1 MARKKSYKLNS
12 ILRSSKLR
20 IAMVQLEGPL
30 PHGKHQS
37 PLGSRDTLVWKSSIG
52 IKQRIAKACN
62 ILDSLNQFSAKVD
75 IVVFPEYSIPVE
87 NALSALQKKANQ
99 YKQIIIPGSDNIHQA
114 DIDRI
119 YNKCPVIIPERKNP
133 IWVMKRKL
141 SQWEHGLVDEPE
153 KVSVPFFTWEAE
165 NKTYWFS
172 VYICLDFEQARDE
185 IRKGG
190 GIFIVPMCSRDISSF
205 HSWADNALRL
215 ENGTATVL
223 CNCVGAKEVSV
234 GQSGVVAV
242 VPGGKSLQPAFSL
255 SDSKEAVA
263 VFEIDCKQL
272 APPKKTNPDYRF
284 PLGRRSFYLL
294 GTESG
299 ITDLSYESD
308 SPKDSEI
315 RGVIN
320 PSIFKHLGK
329 TMRMA
334 FLPVDNYWDIEKKLE
349 GRDFEVL
356 AILGQQDILATHLG
370 ENREQMIYDVNRIAN
385 WKPVNH
391 NFKPGEEL
399 TNAIHDNF
407 PFFRVDVFFKVLGVP
422 IDPTGRYNRPIPSIE
437 EAVKIMKLGSDW
449 NDDGITKDERRK
461 FLRNGW
467 ILTTTDRQPGAI
479 SAIMTIYLQHETANV
494 EHRRAILEDQVL
506 PELIKKD
513 VVTSI
518 YRGRAQELDIHYL
531 LRISASVDSLYSLIR
546 EIHELAS
553 KSKISLITTTY
564 VVVNKLSNLSL
575 EKAVLAPILPV
586 DEKNYRDAHI
596 LPTLSDEDRILFIYL
611 SEERQRPLIKR
622 IRRIQEALSDLHDAN
637 WLQGQQEELDRK
649 LIRGMLHDDFIL
661 LKEPHD
667 SLQIRAE
674 KQIKDFIRKNVKDD
688 QFDNWKA
695 SLNLQS
701 GRKKDNL
708 SFTERLKLAIRY
720 IEETGERTDRL
731 ELLNSLSKTTKI
743 RNSLV
748 HGDFEKIEIDE
759 YCDALPIY
767 CRFLSKWE
775 D

>member
-1 MARKKSYKLNS
+1 MARKQPYKVTPT
-12 ILRSSKLR
+12 LRNSKLT
-20 IAMVQLEGPL
+20 IAIVQIEGPL
-30 PHGKHQS
+30 PNGKHQS
-37 PLGSRDTLVWKSSIG
+37 PISNRDTLVWKSSTD
-52 IKQRIAKACN
+52 IKQRVTKVGD
-62 ILDSLNQFSAKVD
+62 ILDSLNQIPDKID

-87 NALSALQKKANQ
+87 NALPSLQRKANQ
-99 YKQIIIPGSDNIHQA
+99 YKQIIIAGSDNIYHS
-114 DIDRI
+114 DTNKI
-119 YNKCPVIIPERKNP
+119 YNKCPIIIPGRAEP
-133 IWVMKRKL
+133 IWVLKRKL
-141 SQWEHGLVDEPE
+141 SQWEHGLVDEPGQ
-153 KVSVPFFTWEAE
+153 SSIPILTWEADSR
-165 NKTYWFS
+165 TFWLS
-172 VYICLDFEQARDE
+172 VYICLDFELARDE

-190 GIFIVPMCSRDISSF
+190 GIIIVPMCSRDINSF
-205 HSWADNALRL
+205 YGWADNALRL
-215 ENGTATVL
+215 ENGTATIL
-223 CNCVGAKEVSV
+223 CNCIGSKEVSA

-242 VPGGKSLQPAFSL
+242 IPNGKSFQPAFSM
-255 SDSKEAVA
+255 SDSKESVA
-263 VFEIDCKQL
+263 IFEIDCKQL
-272 APPKKTNPDYRF
+272 APPKKTNPDYRY
-284 PLGRRSFYLL
+284 PLGKRSFYLL
-294 GTESG
+294 RTDSG
-299 ITDLSYESD
+299 RTKLSHISD
-308 SPKDSEI
+308 SPKDTEI

-334 FLPVDNYWDIEKKLE
+334 FLPVDNFWDIEKKLE

-356 AILGQQDILATHLG
+356 AILGQQDVLVTHLG
-370 ENREQMIYDVNRIAN
+370 ENREQMIYDVNKVVN
-385 WKPVNH
+385 WKPANH
-391 NFKPGEEL
+391 SFKPGEEL

-407 PFFRVDVFFKVLGVP
+407 PFFRVDIFFKVLGVP
-422 IDPTGRYNRPIPSIE
+422 IDHTGRHNRPVPSIE

-449 NDDGITKDERRK
+449 NDDSVTKEERAK

-479 SAIMTIYLQHETANV
+479 SAIMTIYLQHESANV

-518 YRGRAQELDIHYL
+518 YRGRAQELDIHYV

-546 EIHELAS
+546 ELHELAS
-553 KSKISLITTTY
+553 KSMISIITTTY
-564 VVVNKLSNLSL
+564 VVVSKLSNLSL

-596 LPTLSDEDRILFIYL
+596 LPRLADEDRILFIYL
-611 SEERQRPLIKR
+611 SEDRQRPLIKR
-622 IRRIQEALSDLHDAN
+622 LRKIQEALSDLHEVN
-637 WLQGQQEELDRK
+637 WFQSQLEELEKK
-649 LIRGMLHDDFIL
+649 LTRGMLHEDFIL

-674 KQIKDFIRKNVKDD
+674 KIIKDFIRQQVKDD
-688 QFDNWKA
+688 QFDNWRA
-695 SLNLQS
+695 SLNIQS

-708 SFTERLKLAIRY
+708 SFTERVKLAIRY
-720 IEETGERTDRL
+720 IEETGERTERL
-731 ELLNSLSKTTKI
+731 ELLNSITKTTKI